1 MGGCCAHRFGRP
13 SGPPPVE
20 IPAPCWVRP
29 PSPRL
34 AWPPAVYHSSET
46 SYSERS
52 SYIPSEYQSSDYSSE
67 ELREEALRDF
77 SPRHSR

>member
-46 SYSERS
+46 SYEEGS
-52 SYIPSEYQSSDYSSE
+52 SWMTSDYSLE
-67 ELREEALRDF
+67 GLREDALRDF
-77 SPRHSR
+77 SRHHTR